1 MKSCIEI
8 SKRTEAIVSAFDRI
22 SKLKQ
27 NENKIY
33 ELYETQLSVI
43 DMMTNNRSEYSNLND
58 NDYSEM
64 IYENIKAIEIIKE
77 KYNL

>member
-1 MKSCIEI
+1 MKSCVEI
-8 SKRTEAIVSAFDRI
+8 SKRTEAIVSSFDRV

-43 DMMTNNRSEYSNLND
+43 DMMTNNRNEYSNLND

-64 IYENIKAIEIIKE
+64 IYENIKAVEIIKE